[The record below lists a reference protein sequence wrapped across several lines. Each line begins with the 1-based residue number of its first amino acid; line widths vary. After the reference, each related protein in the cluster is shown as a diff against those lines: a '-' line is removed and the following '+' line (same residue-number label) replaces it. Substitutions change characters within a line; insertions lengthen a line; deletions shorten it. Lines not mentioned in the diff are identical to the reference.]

1 MDLVIHHVF
10 EALVVSGAE
19 EDLRGQLAT
28 RETVIQHLRERRQH
42 GVGANKKPLV
52 RITHQKNPK
61 RSEGNVRY
69 WIRHITLWTYPAYLV
84 SSEVVA
90 VLRQQVRH
98 FLHVHSVVKW
108 RGVTNLPFIRRNLA

>member
-52 RITHQKNPK
+52 RITHQKK
-61 RSEGNVRY
+61 TQKVRRQCAILDQTY
-69 WIRHITLWTYPAYLV
+69 YTLDV
-84 SSEVVA
+84 SC
-90 VLRQQVRH
+90 LPR
-98 FLHVHSVVKW
+98 FL
-108 RGVTNLPFIRRNLA
+108 

>member
-52 RITHQKNPK
+52 RITHQKTPK
-61 RSEGNVRY
+61 GQKAMCDTGSDILHFGRILLTSF
-69 WIRHITLWTYPAYLV
+69 P
-84 SSEVVA
+84 
-90 VLRQQVRH
+90 LR
-98 FLHVHSVVKW
+98 W
-108 RGVTNLPFIRRNLA
+108 